1 MAINDK
7 RLEVTEFDFDEVKTN
22 LKTFLKAQ
30 DQFTDYDFEGS
41 GMNILLDVLAYNT
54 HYLGF
59 NANMLANEMFLD
71 SSSLRSSIVSHAK
84 TLGYTPSSARA
95 AKATV
100 DVTLNT
106 NSSSLTMPAGTVF
119 NTSVDGV
126 SYKFSTITDVTKS
139 NTGNSIPFLNTDI
152 YEGTFI
158 TTRYTVDS
166 SDVDQRFLLTDNR
179 ADTTTLTVKVQTSSS
194 DSTTTTY
201 TEATDITQV
210 SASSNVYFLQEVE
223 AGVFEIYFGDGII
236 GSALSDGNIIILT
249 YIVSNK
255 SLANGAALFDNAA
268 TIASVSDVAVATVAA
283 ASAGS
288 EPETLQSIKYNAP
301 LSYASQGRCVTAE
314 DYKVYAKQYFPNT
327 KSVSVFGGEG
337 GSFDTSLGVVSTPEY
352 GKVFIAIESTTGNNL
367 TDTEKSTLITAL
379 SPFTVASI
387 TPVIVDTQS
396 TNLILGVTFQFDS
409 SKTTETAT
417 SLASKIN
424 TTLTNYNTTNLA
436 QFDGAFRHSKVT
448 GLVDDTDTAITSN
461 ITTVTLAHN
470 LTPTLST
477 ATAYTIQLNN
487 AFYNPHSGHNSS
499 SGGVLASTGFKVSGD
514 TTNVQFFD
522 DDGAGNIR
530 RYYLVAGARQYQDS
544 TAGTITYST
553 GEIKISSINITSVEN
568 VDDAASTF
576 IRLTVTPDSL
586 DIVPVRN
593 QILKI
598 DFVNTS
604 VTGTVDTIATGDSS
618 TGTSTSASTTTSSYV
633 TPSSY

>member
-1 MAINDK
+1 MAINDR

-84 TLGYTPSSARA
+84 TLGYTPTSARA
-95 AKATV
+95 SKAIV

-119 NTSVDGV
+119 NTAVDGV

-139 NTGNSIPFLNTDI
+139 NTGNSIPFTNIDI

-158 TTRYTVDS
+158 TTRYSVDS
-166 SDVDQRFLLTDNR
+166 SDIDQRFLLTDNR

-201 TEATDITQV
+201 TKTTDITQLT
-210 SASSNVYFLQEVE
+210 ASSNVYFLQEVE

-249 YIVSNK
+249 YVVSNK

-268 TIASVSDVAVATVAA
+268 TIASVSDIAVATVSA

-327 KSVSVFGGEG
+327 KSVAIFGGES

-367 TDTEKSTLITAL
+367 TDTEKSSLITAL

-409 SKTTETAT
+409 SKTTETTT
-417 SLASKIN
+417 SLASLVSS
-424 TTLTNYNTTNLA
+424 TLRTYNTSNLA

-448 GLVDDTDTAITSN
+448 GLIDDTDTSITSN

-530 RYYLVAGARQYQDS
+530 RYILVAGVRQYQNS
-544 TAGTITYST
+544 TAGTITYTT
-553 GEIKISSINITSVEN
+553 GEIKIGSVNITSVEN
-568 VDDAASTF
+568 VDEVASSA

-586 DIVPVRN
+586 DIIPVRN

-598 DFVNTS
+598 DFVNTNINGS
-604 VTGTVDTIATGDSS
+604 LDTIATGDSS
-618 TGTSTSASTTTSSYV
+618 AGTVTTTTSTYV